1 LLVRAVA
8 NDGQQQLTAKWNR
21 SGYQRDV
28 IEHVDVVVV

>member
-1 LLVRAVA
+1 MVRATNA
-8 NDGQQQLTAKWNR
+8 AGESQRIAQWNR